1 MEVFLNQT
9 KYDSHGFRPE
19 KPQFLDF
26 RNGGGGNVSS
36 VEFKQPLFNNPYI
49 LSNYFSL
56 SGIWL
61 SKNKNRAIRF
71 QKCKFYDAFQ
81 TCFCNI

>member
-1 MEVFLNQT
+1 MGYERLLSIAVDRKLTKRKRSSPQRRCSLERIQNGCNLDESFLNQT

-36 VEFKQPLFNNPYI
+36 VEFKQPLFNNP
-49 LSNYFSL
+49 
-56 SGIWL
+56 
-61 SKNKNRAIRF
+61 
-71 QKCKFYDAFQ
+71 
-81 TCFCNI
+81 

>member
-36 VEFKQPLFNNPYI
+36 VEFKQPLFNNP
-49 LSNYFSL
+49 
-56 SGIWL
+56 
-61 SKNKNRAIRF
+61 
-71 QKCKFYDAFQ
+71 
-81 TCFCNI
+81 